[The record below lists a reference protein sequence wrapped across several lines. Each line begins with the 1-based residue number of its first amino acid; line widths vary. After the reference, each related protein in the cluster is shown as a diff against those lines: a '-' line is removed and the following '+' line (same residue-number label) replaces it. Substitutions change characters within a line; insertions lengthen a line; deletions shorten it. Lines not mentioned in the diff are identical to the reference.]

1 MEKQKITGSE
11 ALLKALIAEGV
22 DTIFGY
28 PGGQAIPIYDSLYDY
43 RDQLRHVLVRHEQGA
58 THAAQGYARVSG
70 KVGVTLVTSGPG
82 ATNTIT
88 GIADALMDSTP
99 MVVIAGQVP
108 SPLLGTDAFQEVD
121 VIGITQPITKWA
133 YQIRK
138 PEEIA
143 WAVSRAFYIA
153 STGRPGPVVLDLAKD
168 AQVGLVE
175 YEYKKVDYVRSYQ
188 PEPDI
193 NKDRIKA
200 AADLIN
206 EAKKPFCLVGQGVLL
221 GGAEE
226 ELKAFL
232 QKNDIPAGS
241 TVLGLSALPTDFPL
255 NKGMLGMHGNVGP
268 NRKTNECD
276 VLIAIGM
283 RFDDRVTG
291 DLKTYAKQAKIIH
304 LDIDNSEIG
313 KNVAVDVKVLGN
325 AKHTIPMI
333 TALLEER
340 KRPEWNAEF
349 DRDEKEEY
357 DKVIEKELY
366 PTEGQLKMG
375 EVVRKVSEATG
386 NDAVL
391 VTDVGQ
397 NQMMGVRYFKY
408 KQTRSVVTSGG
419 LGAMG
424 FGLPAAMG
432 AKFGA
437 PDRTVCFF
445 TGDGGMQMT
454 IQELGTIMQEKLNVK
469 IIILNNNFLGMVRQ
483 WQELFFHER
492 YSNTIME
499 NPDFVAI
506 AKAYGIAGRA
516 VEKREELDD
525 AIAEML
531 NHDGAYVLVANVETC
546 GMVYP
551 MVPAGGSVTNMI
563 MGDEK

>member
-1 MEKQKITGSE
+1 MLRTFGCCRFVFNHYLACRKDLYEQSGKTANYYVRANDLTVLKKQEETSWLREVDATALQSSLRDLDDAYQNFFRRVKHGEKPGFPRFKSKRDHRQSYKSKCVGTNIKVLDKAIQLPKLGAVKCRISKEVKGRILSVTVSRNPSGKYFVALCCTDTEVAVLPMTGS
-11 ALLKALIAEGV
+11 
-22 DTIFGY
+22 
-28 PGGQAIPIYDSLYDY
+28 
-43 RDQLRHVLVRHEQGA
+43 
-58 THAAQGYARVSG
+58 
-70 KVGVTLVTSGPG
+70 
-82 ATNTIT
+82 
-88 GIADALMDSTP
+88 
-99 MVVIAGQVP
+99 
-108 SPLLGTDAFQEVD
+108 
-121 VIGITQPITKWA
+121 VIGIDMGIKA
-133 YQIRK
+133 F
-138 PEEIA
+138 
-143 WAVSRAFYIA
+143 AVSSDGIA
-153 STGRPGPVVLDLAKD
+153 YENHKYLAKS
-168 AQVGLVE
+168 E
-175 YEYKKVDYVRSYQ
+175 KKLAKLQRQLS
-188 PEPDI
+188 
-193 NKDRIKA
+193 RKA
-200 AADLIN
+200 
-206 EAKKPFCLVGQGVLL
+206 
-221 GGAEE
+221 
-226 ELKAFL
+226 
-232 QKNDIPAGS
+232 
-241 TVLGLSALPTDFPL
+241 
-255 NKGMLGMHGNVGP
+255 KG
-268 NRKTNECD
+268 ECD

-291 DLKTYAKQAKIIH
+291 DLKTYAKQAKVIH

-313 KNVAVDVKVLGN
+313 KNVPVDVKVLGN

-349 DRDEKEEY
+349 EPDAQEEY
-357 DKVIEKELY
+357 EKVIEKELC
-366 PTEGQLKMG
+366 PASGQLRMG

-386 NDAVL
+386 NDAIL

-408 KQTRSVVTSGG
+408 KRSRSVVTSGG
-419 LGAMG
+419 LGTMG

-454 IQELGTIMQEKLNVK
+454 IQELGTIMQEKLDVK

-506 AKAYGIAGRA
+506 AKAYGIASRA
-516 VEKREELDD
+516 VEKREELDE
-525 AIAEML
+525 AITEML

-563 MGDEK
+563 LGDK